1 MRALFFI
8 LTGLFMIPM
17 QSQDLTIPTFL
28 EKWENSRDY
37 LLAVAEAMPEEKFDF
52 RPTDR
57 QMEFKEQLLHI
68 KSNMDWLA
76 TNYFGAEKASGNSN
90 GRDTLSK
97 AETLE
102 ILKIAFDRVS
112 SVLQHTASS
121 ALSEEVD
128 FFTGTKTKLQI
139 LNLLQDHVSHHRGQL
154 IVYLNLNNI
163 EPPKYVGW

>member
-8 LTGLFMIPM
+8 LTGLFMIPL

-28 EKWENSRDY
+28 EKWDNSRDY
-37 LLAVAEAMPEEKFDF
+37 LMAIAEAMPEEKYDF

-57 QMEFKEQLLHI
+57 QMEFREQLLHI

-76 TNYFGAEKASGNSN
+76 TNYFGAEKAPGNS
-90 GRDTLSK
+90 RDQDKLSK

-102 ILKIAFDRVS
+102 TLRIAFDRVS
-112 SVLQHTASS
+112 RVLQKTSS
-121 ALSEEVD
+121 STLSEQVD